1 MIEVQGDFCSVWV
14 HHVTTVTDRSA
25 NIRLSQHKQVFLH
38 RQSIFLTQTETH
50 NTDNR
55 CSLTHI
61 SKLCVLAL
69 TRVAMVAVD
78 PTSRGRYI
86 CPGFH

>member
-38 RQSIFLTQTETH
+38 RQSIFLTQTM
-50 NTDNR
+50 
-55 CSLTHI
+55 
-61 SKLCVLAL
+61 CVSANKGCHGSSGPHVSGPLHL
-69 TRVAMVAVD
+69 PWIPLSNSGTT
-78 PTSRGRYI
+78 P
-86 CPGFH
+86 F